1 MNLLKNFLIG
11 LAIITII
18 ITILIYIVKNN
29 FNPDKYI
36 LNLKKGIYTI
46 SSAAK
51 IVDAQENINFSMVN
65 KPCSQKPSENVLSYQ
80 KKGISFCA
88 IFNEALKGYIYY
100 GKLISENK
108 ATLKYNIEE
117 TKTINNSLKYYNIYQ
132 LADGIILGVPDAKKT
147 TKCSINPEEPAPLEK
162 ECIGFLDVNGINPPN
177 KEVTCKDGITNSLIQ
192 NIQEEEIPKC
202 IPSLDKNH
210 LTDIYPIAF
219 HDNVIEFATTA
230 GRQIYTTDRSSM
242 VK

>member
-1 MNLLKNFLIG
+1 MNLLKKILIG
-11 LAIITII
+11 LAIITV
-18 ITILIYIVKNN
+18 ITTALIYIVKNN

-36 LNLKKGIYTI
+36 FNLKQGIYTL

-117 TKTINNSLKYYNIYQ
+117 TKTINKSLKYYNIYQ
-132 LADGIILGVPDAKKT
+132 LENGIILGVPDAKNT
-147 TKCSINPEEPAPLEK
+147 TKCSLDFNSLKSLPK
-162 ECIGFLDVNGINPPN
+162 ECIGFIDVNGVNPPN
-177 KEVTCKDGITNSLIQ
+177 KEVTCKDGITNSLTQ
-192 NIQEEEIPKC
+192 NVDEENIPKC
-202 IPSLDKNH
+202 IPYLNKKN
-210 LTDIYPIAF
+210 LTDIYPVAF
-219 HDNVIEFATTA
+219 HDNVAEPATTA
-230 GRQIYTTDRSSM
+230 ARQIYITDRKNM
-242 VK
+242 LE